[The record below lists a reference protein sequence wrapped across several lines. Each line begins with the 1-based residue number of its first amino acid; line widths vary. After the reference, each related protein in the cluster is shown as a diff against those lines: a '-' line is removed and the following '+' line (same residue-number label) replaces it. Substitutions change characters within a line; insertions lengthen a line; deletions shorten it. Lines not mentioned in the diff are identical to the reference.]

1 MTRLTWSAGARLA
14 AMATVALGLLA
25 ARSAHA
31 QVMCNDATLVN
42 TLIVSG
48 STAFEPTLKQLA
60 VKLSAEASPMT
71 IVLATGSNASGS
83 CTGVATITNG
93 TDLGGTAGRYYT
105 LSGTTITNNTCTFA
119 TGQKAEIAISD
130 VFYESC
136 ANVPQPRPATIGD
149 VSGPVQAMVFVVP
162 KANTTTQYLT
172 YKEAQTIYGC
182 GAGGAVSPFI
192 EAAGIFCRDPN
203 SGTQITVAKNIGVP
217 ETVLVPQICVASSG
231 TGGVITNVTAYS
243 NAQAAIGFIAADAF
257 DGQRAALNSLAFAS
271 LGQTQA
277 YYSDSG
283 PAVADRRNVRDGHYT
298 IWGYEH
304 MIAPLTSGSPTQ
316 KVADFIGYVN
326 GTKTS
331 ANFDVA
337 SLTGA
342 AGAIPSCAMKVKR
355 SADGGLLSPFTPTES
370 CNCAFEAAITKTTPA
385 GCAACTGTGTSTCT
399 NGLSCH
405 HGFCE

>member
-1 MTRLTWSAGARLA
+1 MNRLNRSAGARLA
-14 AMATVALGLLA
+14 AIAGVALGLLA
-25 ARSAHA
+25 ARTAHA
-31 QVMCNDATLVN
+31 QVMCNDASLVN
-42 TLIVSG
+42 PIIVSG

-60 VKLSAEASPMT
+60 VKLSAEATPMT
-71 IVLATGSNASGS
+71 VILATGSNASGS
-83 CTGVATITNG
+83 CTGVATIANA
-93 TDLGGTAGRYYT
+93 TDLGGTAGRFYT
-105 LSGTTITNNTCTFA
+105 LNGTAIMNNTCTFA
-119 TGQKAEIAISD
+119 AGQKAEVAISD

-172 YKEAQTIYGC
+172 YKEAQTVYGC

-203 SGTQITVAKNIGVP
+203 SGTQITIARNIGVP

-231 TGGVITNVTAYS
+231 TGGVITNVGTYS
-243 NAQAAIGFIAADAF
+243 NAQAAIGFIAADSF
-257 DGQRAALNSLAFAS
+257 DGQRANLNSLAFAS

-304 MIAPLTSGSPTQ
+304 MIAPLTNGNPAQ

-331 ANFDVA
+331 ANFDIA
-337 SLTGA
+337 TLTGA
-342 AGAIPSCAMKVKR
+342 AGAIPVCAMKVKR
-355 SADGGLLSPFTPTES
+355 TADGGLLSPYTPPET
-370 CNCAFEAAITKTTPA
+370 CNCAFEAAIGKTTPA
-385 GCAACTGTGTSTCT
+385 GCVACTGTGTSTCT
-399 NGLSCH
+399 GGLSCH